1 MNHKFVYLY
10 IFFLIISLSAFGQS
24 SYVFRHLNI
33 DNGLSN
39 NNVKA
44 LLEDSYGF
52 LWVGTMSGL
61 NRYDGYEFKKY
72 SLSFNNENFNDIS
85 SLQEDGLGNI
95 WISNGFGYV
104 VYCREKDKFI
114 IDTIKLL
121 EDYGVQVKDDYRIY
135 VDNNRNLW
143 VLSFDRIYFYDTPKT
158 GRCQYFFP
166 ASTRV

>member
-1 MNHKFVYLY
+1 MNHKFVYLS
-10 IFFLIISLSAFGQS
+10 IFFLIISLSVFGQS

-104 VYCREKDKFI
+104 VYCR
-114 IDTIKLL
+114 
-121 EDYGVQVKDDYRIY
+121 
-135 VDNNRNLW
+135 
-143 VLSFDRIYFYDTPKT
+143 
-158 GRCQYFFP
+158 
-166 ASTRV
+166 